1 MIESIFKHISPNIK
15 DGKISDIEQL
25 LKETGLYDQFKELY
39 VDYGNDGNKVA
50 TYILLAYCTDST
62 FVVSGNGWQETKE
75 SIFELTGLSIEKHAD
90 VLRFERQSVK
100 DAITAISSELKDW
113 RYGQII
119 IWKESATMLDIIA
132 TSQPDIKS
140 KSPSKNIRDA
150 AIYSNEPKGKAEALE
165 KQLLQQTRS
174 KARKEEVEEINISN
188 MSYELLLKKALS
200 KD

>member
-15 DGKISDIEQL
+15 DGRIKDLKTL
-25 LKETGLYDQFKELY
+25 LKETGIYKSFEEIFT
-39 VDYGNDGNKVA
+39 DYGNDGEKVA
-50 TYILLAYCTDST
+50 TYILLTYCTDST
-62 FVVSGNGWQETKE
+62 YVVSGHDWNTTKHG
-75 SIFELTGLSIEKHAD
+75 IFDLTGLSTEKHPD
-90 VLRFERQSVK
+90 ILTFNRQSVK
-100 DAITAISSELKDW
+100 DAIIAISSEIKDW
-113 RYGQII
+113 RYRQII
-119 IWKESATMLDIIA
+119 IWKESAAMLDIIA

-150 AIYSNEPKGKAEALE
+150 AIYSNELKEKAEALE

-174 KARKEEVEEINISN
+174 KERKAEVEEIHMAN